1 MQWLRSIFPKG
12 MRIIN
17 LYVPNIMALKNEKQI
32 LYLKGKIN
40 SDTIIVGDFN
50 TPLSTTDKQ
59 SRQIISEK
67 TLDLNIRGRRYQTDM
82 HSAFCPTHSSQ
93 AHGTFSGIDCRQG
106 YKTSL
111 SKLKKVAI
119 TSIIFSNHN
128 DMKLYRYSRRKVGK
142 FKYVEIK

>member
-17 LYVPNIMALKNEKQI
+17 IYVPNIIAVKNEKQI

-40 SDTIIVGDFN
+40 SDTILVGDFN

-82 HSAFCPTHSSQ
+82 HSAFCPT
-93 AHGTFSGIDCRQG
+93 A
-106 YKTSL
+106 
-111 SKLKKVAI
+111 
-119 TSIIFSNHN
+119 
-128 DMKLYRYSRRKVGK
+128 
-142 FKYVEIK
+142 VE